1 MRRGRGGE
9 NLEGWCVIWGDE
21 KQGRGCDN
29 GEGVL
34 DG

>member
-9 NLEGWCVIWGDE
+9 NLEGWCVIWGE
-21 KQGRGCDN
+21 GRGCDN